1 MISLFKGFYTV
12 ATGMITQQRR
22 TELLSNNL
30 ANANTPGFKADQST
44 IRSFPDMLMSS
55 IGKTNA
61 PANQQAGAE
70 YMNQVGALNTGTY
83 LQETLPNYIQGQIY
97 STDFTTDMALID
109 GNLPQNEEGV
119 SGSIFFRLAH
129 PDGGEA
135 YTRNGNFTLDG
146 QGYLVN
152 GQGLYV
158 LNDVGQRIQLP
169 NDDFRLDES
178 GAIYIN
184 NQQVARVGVSYAA
197 NPNMLQK
204 QDNGLIR
211 TENGVNLPSAYGA
224 NGVSFTLRQNFL
236 EGSNVDSGRAMTDL
250 MTAYRAFEANQKVL
264 QAYDR
269 SMEKAV
275 NEIGKI

>member
-1 MISLFKGFYTV
+1 VISLFKGFYTV

-158 LNDVGQRIQLP
+158 LNDAGQRIQLP

-178 GAIYIN
+178 GAIYVN